1 MSYILEALKKATYER
16 EHQQG
21 NIPDL
26 RTQHARGQLRDATAS
41 GAAPWTK
48 QFVAVVLMLATSVV
62 AVFVWRM
69 LSVQTLERVLPS
81 SSPAVNVVVTGPTTS
96 SSSTR
101 NAATPAV
108 VAIPPP
114 LPSAPFKSADTAPAA
129 TFVRTQ
135 RAPSASTQLV
145 TPTAISSATPTVQLS
160 PLPDSAP
167 KLVVSGST
175 YSDNREHRILI
186 VNGQVFREGESPADG
201 IRIEKIG
208 LKSAVLQHNGKSFS
222 LRY

>member
-1 MSYILEALKKATYER
+1 MSYILDALKKATLER

-26 RTQHARGQLRDATAS
+26 RTQHVRGQLRDESAI
-41 GAAPWTK
+41 GAAPWK
-48 QFVAVVLMLATSVV
+48 KRLIAAALMLATSVV

-69 LSVQTLERVLPS
+69 SSVQTLERVLPS
-81 SSPAVNVVVTGPTTS
+81 SSPALGIVVTAPKAP
-96 SSSTR
+96 SSSTP

-129 TFVRTQ
+129 ASHRTQ
-135 RAPSASTQLV
+135 RAPSASTQLIA
-145 TPTAISSATPTVQLS
+145 PSAISSATPTVQLS

-175 YSDNREHRILI
+175 YSDNTEHRVLI
-186 VNGQVFREGESPADG
+186 VNGQVFREGESPAAG

-208 LKSAVLQHNGKSFS
+208 LKAAVLRHDGKLFS